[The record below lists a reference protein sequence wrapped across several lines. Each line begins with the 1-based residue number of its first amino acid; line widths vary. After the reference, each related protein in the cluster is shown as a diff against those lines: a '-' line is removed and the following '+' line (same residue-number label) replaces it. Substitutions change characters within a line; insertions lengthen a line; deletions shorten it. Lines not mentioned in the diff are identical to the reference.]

1 MSWAWY
7 DSLNTGEVFVC
18 FDGIL
23 TLQTQLCGGRVV
35 SVLGGRTHTTNKEE
49 IFQDDQHHI
58 SPRSMASLVS
68 YPDPFWKNWEG
79 VWARDYGKSCPP
91 ENKPQV
97 TLSTLRLFFATS
109 GRKVQRLTSKL
120 TEIYQSHLPMSS
132 ANKDD
137 WQKMI
142 SPTNV
147 LRVFSRSN
155 RVLSLSRLRCLVSSP
170 RPPWDTPSLAY
181 FSCLVMRT

>member
-1 MSWAWY
+1 MFRWHSDTPDTAVWRQG
-7 DSLNTGEVFVC
+7 SLLPGWE
-18 FDGIL
+18 D
-23 TLQTQLCGGRVV
+23 
-35 SVLGGRTHTTNKEE
+35 THNK
-49 IFQDDQHHI
+49 QRRDLSRWPTSHI
-58 SPRSMASLVS
+58 TKIDVS
-68 YPDPFWKNWEG
+68 YPDPFRKNWEG
-79 VWARDYGKSCPP
+79 VWAHDYGKSRPP

-97 TLSTLRLFFATS
+97 TPSTLRLFFATS

-132 ANKDD
+132 ANRDN

-181 FSCLVMRT
+181 FSCLMMRA